1 MVWGYAL
8 RASDFALRA
17 TTGRVDPT
25 RRIQRSGL
33 KKKQHK
39 RWVTM
44 DRGRIKLIGVTIC
57 YVFILLFSAG
67 LSVHADIYR
76 YIDENGVM
84 HFTNTPT
91 SSKQK
96 FKLFLREKP
105 KINPRY
111 STKKYDDIIANASQ
125 QYGVSFPL
133 LKAIIKAESGFDPR
147 AVSKKGAKGLMQIM
161 PENFKPLGI
170 KDPFDPS
177 QNIHAGARYFKQMYD
192 RFKGKLSLSLAAY
205 NAGPTAVE
213 RYKTIPPY
221 EETEK
226 YVERVL
232 KFYYNYK
239 NL

>member
-1 MVWGYAL
+1 
-8 RASDFALRA
+8 
-17 TTGRVDPT
+17 
-25 RRIQRSGL
+25 
-33 KKKQHK
+33 
-39 RWVTM
+39 M
-44 DRGRIKLIGVTIC
+44 DRSRIKFTGVTIF
-57 YVFILLFSAG
+57 YIIILLFPAG
-67 LSVHADIYR
+67 IAVHADIYR

-91 SSKQK
+91 SSTQN

-105 KINPRY
+105 EITPRY
-111 STKKYDDIIANASQ
+111 STNKYDDIIANASQ
-125 QYGVSFPL
+125 QYDVSFPL
-133 LKAIIKAESGFDPR
+133 LKAIIKAESDFDPQ

-177 QNIHAGARYFKQMYD
+177 QNIHGGARYFKQMYD

-205 NAGPTAVE
+205 NAGPTAVDH
-213 RYKTIPPY
+213 YKTVPPY
-221 EETEK
+221 EETEE
-226 YVERVL
+226 YVRRVL

>member
-1 MVWGYAL
+1 ME
-8 RASDFALRA
+8 SN
-17 TTGRVDPT
+17 
-25 RRIQRSGL
+25 
-33 KKKQHK
+33 
-39 RWVTM
+39 
-44 DRGRIKLIGVTIC
+44 RIKFIGLTIF
-57 YVFILLFSAG
+57 YVAILLFSVG
-67 LSVHADIYR
+67 LTVHGDIYR

-91 SSKQK
+91 SSTQN

-105 KINPRY
+105 KTNPSY
-111 STKKYDDIIANASQ
+111 SSKKYDDIIANASQ

-133 LKAIIKAESGFDPR
+133 LKAIIKAESDFDPR
-147 AVSKKGAKGLMQIM
+147 AVSQKGAKGLMQIM

-192 RFKGKLSLSLAAY
+192 RFKGKLALSLAAY

-213 RYKTIPPY
+213 RYKTVPPY
-221 EETEK
+221 EETEE
-226 YVERVL
+226 YVKKVL
-232 KFYYNYK
+232 TLYYNYK